1 MSDTLL
7 QSTSFSSLPNWSVQY
22 LLQNTFSYNDKYDL
36 VRIGDFLTR
45 NKTTIIVEDDKTYKR
60 VTIKINNGG
69 VYLRDIEKGINIG
82 TKNQYLAQTG
92 QFIFSRIDAR
102 NGAFGIIPEQLNSAI
117 VTNDFPIFDIDP
129 KRVNA
134 QFLVLIATTPQFIQF
149 AQSCS
154 SGTTNRQRI
163 DVDLFLE
170 QKIPLPTLDEQNRLI
185 NSYNKKIALAKQL
198 ETQALAFEQSIEEYL
213 VEQLGIERNKEIEK
227 KEGLAFVSFAN
238 TKRWD
243 TLFLVSNIPT
253 INSDFPLINIS
264 NIIDFF
270 NKDISGEGLRINS
283 TNFPQNEYYYIG
295 MENIEKGTG
304 NIIDV
309 KNVKGKEIKSQTL
322 KVPKGFF
329 IYGKLRPYLN
339 KYWFNDTEFKNI
351 ICSSEF
357 FVFKLKTN
365 INTLFFKYIISSFI
379 IQMQISDKTSGARM
393 PRINEDT
400 FMSLQIPLPPLPSQQ
415 EIATHISTLKQQI
428 THLKEQARQN
438 RHEAI
443 TDFEKEIFTV

>member
-7 QSTSFSSLPNWSVQY
+7 QSTSFASLPNWSVQY
-22 LLQNTFSYNDKYDL
+22 LLQNIFSYNDKYNL
-36 VRIGDFLTR
+36 VHIGDFLTR
-45 NKTTIIVEDDKTYKR
+45 NKTAVTLEDEQIYKR

-69 VYLRDIEKGINIG
+69 VYVRDTEKGLNIG
-82 TKNQYLAQTG
+82 TKKQFVVNTG
-92 QFIFSRIDAR
+92 QFIFSKIDAR
-102 NGAFGIIPEQLNSAI
+102 NGAFGIVPEQVDNSI
-117 VTNDFPIFDIDP
+117 VTNDFPVFDIDLT
-129 KRVNA
+129 RINA

-163 DVDLFLE
+163 DIDLFLE

-185 NSYNKKIALAKQL
+185 DNYNQKIAQAKQQ
-198 ETQALAFEQSIEEYL
+198 EAQALELEQGIEEYL
-213 VEQLGIERNKEIEK
+213 VKQLGIERNKEIEK
-227 KEGLAFVSFAN
+227 KQGLAFVSFAN

-243 TLFLVSNIPT
+243 TLFLVSNVPT
-253 INSDFPLINIS
+253 INSDFPLVNIS
-264 NIIDFF
+264 NVIDFF
-270 NKDISGEGLRINS
+270 NKNSNGESLRTNS
-283 TNFPQNEYYYIG
+283 TDFPQNEYFYIG

-304 NIIDV
+304 NVIDA

-339 KYWFNDTEFKNI
+339 KYWFNDTEFEDI

-357 FVFKLKTN
+357 FVFKLKGDIN
-365 INTLFFKYIISSFI
+365 ILFFKYIISSFI

-400 FMSLQIPLPPLPSQQ
+400 FMSLQIPLPPLPIQQ
-415 EIATHISTLKQQI
+415 KIAEHISALKQQI
-428 THLKEQARQN
+428 KHLKEQAQQNRQN
-438 RHEAI
+438 AI
-443 TDFEKEIFTV
+443 IDFEKEIFKA